1 MVSKMRIISIVSIF
15 LILVTVTIGT
25 VSANTSP
32 AEKKQDSR
40 LSVLESNVKK
50 ILTRLDAIE
59 KKLLNIQSP
68 PYTATF
74 GTWTEYASC
83 SSKPES
89 PPCFTFNFT
98 LEKVAN
104 VFIMVNGIEIPL
116 ISSNNLQY
124 TSTINIDEENS
135 IGPDWI
141 IPVQDKRLSL
151 SRNFQLKAGK
161 HSIRVYS
168 SGFDNDKGESFDVAI
183 SDLTISVIAN
193 QKGKIDQPNDYFK

>member
-1 MVSKMRIISIVSIF
+1 MISKMRILSIVSIF
-15 LILVTVTIGT
+15 LILTTVTIGA
-25 VSANTSP
+25 VSADISP

-40 LSVLESNVKK
+40 LKVLESNVKK

-74 GTWTEYASC
+74 GTWTEYVSC
-83 SSKPES
+83 ISKES
-89 PPCFTFNFT
+89 PPCFTYNFT
-98 LEKVAN
+98 LEKAAN
-104 VFIMVNGIEIPL
+104 VFIMVSGVEIPL
-116 ISSNNLQY
+116 SSSNNPQY
-124 TSTINIDEENS
+124 TSTINIDDENS

-141 IPVQDKRLSL
+141 LPVQDKRLSL

-193 QKGKIDQPNDYFK
+193 QKGKIDKPNDYYQ

>member
-1 MVSKMRIISIVSIF
+1 MVSKMRILSIVSIF
-15 LILVTVTIGT
+15 LILATVTIGA
-25 VSANTSP
+25 VSADISP

-40 LSVLESNVKK
+40 LNVLESNVKK

-89 PPCFTFNFT
+89 PPCFTYNFT
-98 LEKVAN
+98 LEKAAN
-104 VFIMVNGIEIPL
+104 VFIMVNGVDIPL
-116 ISSNNLQY
+116 SNSATPQY
-124 TSTINIDEENS
+124 TSTINIDDENS

-141 IPVQDKRLSL
+141 LPVEDKRLSL
-151 SRNFQLKAGK
+151 SRNFQLKAGR

-168 SGFDNDKGESFDVAI
+168 SGFDNGKGESFDVAI

-193 QKGKIDQPNDYFK
+193 QKGKIDKPNDYYK